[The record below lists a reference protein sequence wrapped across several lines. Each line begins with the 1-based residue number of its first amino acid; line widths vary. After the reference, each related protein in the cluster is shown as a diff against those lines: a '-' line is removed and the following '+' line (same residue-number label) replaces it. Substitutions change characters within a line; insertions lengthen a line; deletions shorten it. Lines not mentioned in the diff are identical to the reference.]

1 MISTFFDDV
10 NLLPYFFGINPSFSM
25 SSTTTHKH
33 NSKRP
38 YHRARDR
45 RRMEEY
51 HHLCVVCYA
60 LEHPPNHST
69 RLLCC
74 DQFIHECCL
83 INSHHG
89 IQTPFLVFT
98 FYTNVLI
105 TFTWGVNISKVF
117 KIYSFYL
124 MRNKGIY
131 YYYYYYYYY
140 YFWLMRLIF
149 PAWRLKKKSTINK
162 PQKFLSPYCKF
173 CKWQEDE
180 ADTVINLT
188 FFLSFEPK
196 LLTFLPIRSYQ
207 RRLWG
212 TPYVISNISF
222 NSSKKVTISQLYQ
235 WVRKERRREN
245 EDQTLAG
252 HSTSGLW
259 SFASDLPSKCI
270 II

>member
-10 NLLPYFFGINPSFSM
+10 NLLPYFFGINPSFLM
-25 SSTTTHKH
+25 PSTTTHKH

-89 IQTPFLVFT
+89 IQTAFLVFT

-105 TFTWGVNISKVF
+105 TFTWGVNISKAF

-124 MRNKGIY
+124 TRNKGIY
-131 YYYYYYYYY
+131 YYYYYCY
-140 YFWLMRLIF
+140 YFRLMRLIF
-149 PAWRLKKKSTINK
+149 PAWRLKLNNKSTSEV
-162 PQKFLSPYCKF
+162 P
-173 CKWQEDE
+173 
-180 ADTVINLT
+180 
-188 FFLSFEPK
+188 
-196 LLTFLPIRSYQ
+196 RSMRPVLQ
-207 RRLWG
+207 MAGRWSRHRWW
-212 TPYVISNISF
+212 IWRFSWASSQ
-222 NSSKKVTISQLYQ
+222 NS
-235 WVRKERRREN
+235 
-245 EDQTLAG
+245 
-252 HSTSGLW
+252 
-259 SFASDLPSKCI
+259 
-270 II
+270 

>member
-10 NLLPYFFGINPSFSM
+10 NLLPYFFGINPSFLMPSR
-25 SSTTTHKH
+25 TTHKH

-98 FYTNVLI
+98 FNTNVLI
-105 TFTWGVNISKVF
+105 TFTWGVNISKAF
-117 KIYSFYL
+117 KIYSFYYL
-124 MRNKGIY
+124 LLLLLLLLL
-131 YYYYYYYYY
+131 
-140 YFWLMRLIF
+140 FSTDSTCF
-149 PAWRLKKKSTINK
+149 PGT
-162 PQKFLSPYCKF
+162 
-173 CKWQEDE
+173 
-180 ADTVINLT
+180 T
-188 FFLSFEPK
+188 FK
-196 LLTFLPIRSYQ
+196 TQ
-207 RRLWG
+207 
-212 TPYVISNISF
+212 
-222 NSSKKVTISQLYQ
+222 Q
-235 WVRKERRREN
+235 
-245 EDQTLAG
+245 
-252 HSTSGLW
+252 
-259 SFASDLPSKCI
+259 
-270 II
+270 

>member
-89 IQTPFLVFT
+89 IQTPFLAFT

-105 TFTWGVNISKVF
+105 TFTWGVNISKAF

-124 MRNKGIY
+124 TRNKGIY
-131 YYYYYYYYY
+131 YYYYYYCYHCY
-140 YFWLMRLIF
+140 YFRLMRLIF
-149 PAWRLKKKSTINK
+149 PAWRLKKNSTINQ
-162 PQKFLSPYCKF
+162 PQKVLAPCGQF

-180 ADTVINLT
+180 ADTDDQLDIFPELRAEIPNVPSDT
-188 FFLSFEPK
+188 KLSNK
-196 LLTFLPIRSYQ
+196 TSRYAIRYIKY
-207 RRLWG
+207 L
-212 TPYVISNISF
+212 I
-222 NSSKKVTISQLYQ
+222 
-235 WVRKERRREN
+235 
-245 EDQTLAG
+245 
-252 HSTSGLW
+252 
-259 SFASDLPSKCI
+259 
-270 II
+270 